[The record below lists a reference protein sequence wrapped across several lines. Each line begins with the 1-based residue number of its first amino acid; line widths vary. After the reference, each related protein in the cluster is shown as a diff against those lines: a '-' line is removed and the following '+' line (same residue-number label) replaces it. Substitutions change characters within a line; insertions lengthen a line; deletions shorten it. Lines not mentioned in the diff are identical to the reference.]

1 MLPGMNGY
9 EILTE
14 IKPKYPKIL
23 VVLFTVKKF
32 FEDIQK
38 TRNLG
43 ADEYLIKGAADL
55 AKFFKRGDNDDD
67 RFPYPYIFKPP
78 SPPDDLALA
87 ARAQLRQP
95 PKKKDLEEKAH
106 CQYCGMDLIDNE
118 QYTHSCKKKPE

>member
-87 ARAQLRQP
+87 ARAR
-95 PKKKDLEEKAH
+95 
-106 CQYCGMDLIDNE
+106 
-118 QYTHSCKKKPE
+118 